1 LSGDARQAFLTGL
14 AALRQSLDS
23 PLVSAGDAVGAFL
36 RRGLTIVSYNLLE
49 TFVAD
54 RLEEVVNYVNG
65 GITHFADLPDRL
77 QRAASV
83 DVLRVANFRVQRG
96 GLDSA
101 AIIAF
106 TTAIGQSLAAS
117 SGPVRL
123 SSLTWQWAGSNMG
136 PEDLR
141 RALRLFHVESPWRT
155 IETLATRIGS
165 GMSDPETI
173 LAGLLR
179 ERNNSAHQSSYQV
192 SNLLIRAVPHQL
204 QVIGMCFDMAI
215 SMSAQEMHLGRRDFL
230 ENDNWMSPARVKF
243 RFVQE
248 RRREWAEIAEGS
260 SRAAKV
266 SADKNDVIKSAIN
279 SAIGKNQVV
288 VIKDLTLQPLDW
300 IYPELP

>member
-1 LSGDARQAFLTGL
+1 MSGDARHAFLAGL

-54 RLEEVVNYVNG
+54 RLEEVAGYVNG
-65 GITHFADLPDRL
+65 GIAHFSDLPDKL
-77 QRAASV
+77 QRAASA
-83 DVLRVANFRVQRG
+83 DVLRFASFRVQRG
-96 GLDSA
+96 GMDQP

-106 TTAIGQSLAAS
+106 TTTVGQSLAAS

-155 IETLATRIGS
+155 IETLAARIGS
-165 GMSDPETI
+165 AITDPETI
-173 LAGLLR
+173 LTGLLR

-192 SNLLIRAVPHQL
+192 SNLWIRAVPHQL
-204 QVIGMCFDMAI
+204 QVIAMCFDI
-215 SMSAQEMHLGRRDFL
+215 SVSISAQEMHLGHRDFL

-248 RRREWAEIAEGS
+248 RRREWAEISEGNS
-260 SRAAKV
+260 KATKV
-266 SADKNDVIKSAIN
+266 DTDKNAVMKSAVG
-279 SAIGKNQVV
+279 SAMGKNQVV
-288 VIKDLTLQPLDW
+288 IAKDLTLQPLDW
-300 IYPELP
+300 IYPEFP